1 VVFYGWFKFFI
12 SLVFFMSIETSVV
25 GSFPK
30 FEGSLDEAIKKVVNV
45 QLNFGIDVITDG
57 EQRGSMVSYFE
68 QLSGLEKTGSSLKI
82 IGKVGPM
89 IGEKDQFYK
98 IVDYKK
104 VKTILE
110 GLNRDEVKVKITF
123 TGPMTLGT
131 ICALTDKQS
140 AQNHYS
146 LDDNRKMYFDFSEAL
161 LPLVLRA
168 LELGALV
175 QIDEPLLSTGSINL
189 VEAKEVLEKFFKK
202 VPSSVIRD
210 EKISLHVCGS
220 IKAVPGL
227 FDVLLGLPVL
237 VLSLGFSGKKERENM
252 DIISKRVFEDNN
264 KKLGA
269 GFISNINIENQKI
282 TKERYFEIEKRVG
295 KENIKYLHPDCGF
308 ALASTDKV
316 NQILENMRVVSN
328 LII

>member
-68 QLSGLEKTGSSLKI
+68 QLSGLEKTG
-82 IGKVGPM
+82 
-89 IGEKDQFYK
+89 
-98 IVDYKK
+98 KK

-140 AQNHYS
+140 AQNQYS

>member
-1 VVFYGWFKFFI
+1 
-12 SLVFFMSIETSVV
+12 MSIETSVV

-30 FEGSLDEAIKKVVNV
+30 FEGSLNEAIKKVVEL
-45 QLNFGIDVITDG
+45 QLNCGIDVITDG
-57 EQRGSMVSYFE
+57 EQRGSMISYFE
-68 QLSGLEKTGSSLKI
+68 QLSGLEKTGSSLRI
-82 IGKVGPM
+82 IDKVGPM
-89 IGEKDQFYK
+89 KDEKDEFYK
-98 IVDYKK
+98 IVDFKK
-104 VKTILE
+104 VKKILE
-110 GLNRDEVKVKITF
+110 DLNREEVKVKITF

-131 ICALTDKQS
+131 ICVLTDNQS
-140 AQNHYS
+140 AKKHYN
-146 LDDNRKMYFDFSEAL
+146 LDNCINMYFDFAMAL
-161 LPLVLRA
+161 LPLVVRA

-189 VEAKEVLEKFFKK
+189 LEAKEVLEKFFIKLP
-202 VPSSVIRD
+202 VSFVRE

-252 DIISKRVFEDNN
+252 KIISKRVFEDKN

-282 TKERYFEIEKRVG
+282 IKDRYFEIEKRVG

-308 ALASTDKV
+308 ALVSQDRVKK
-316 NQILENMRVVSN
+316 ILKNMRLVSN
-328 LII
+328 LVM